1 MEVQLKPWGNSL
13 GIRIPK
19 SILKEAGFQYDE
31 TFVIKPEADRIILLR
46 AHKHQTLEARAEKY
60 GGKLNLEGELD
71 WRGDP
76 MGNEVW

>member
-19 SILKEAGFQYDE
+19 AVLKEAGFQYDE
-31 TFVIKPEADRIILLR
+31 TFVIKSESDRIILMR
-46 AHKHQTLEARAEKY
+46 KHQHRTLEERAKEY
-60 GGKLNLEGELD
+60 DGKLNLEGELD
-71 WRGDP
+71 WRGEP